1 MNDAITEKQARGK
14 MPDYDPQ
21 ARPYGAILNLC
32 ERVAVRAEADSP
44 PGFIIETSEQNRSM
58 VKQVYDDCL
67 RHGIGCPKHGAHA
80 VARVLHA
87 LRQEVQHKI
96 NQGAYSLEVGE
107 SRELGAI
114 LIDPPTQMLFA
125 LSQLLDALG
134 VCALVHFRDP
144 KTGDAYMLARHA
156 ALVLRALQNGHQMLE
171 STQRDLSIAPGLF
184 RNEFMRRVQGRLYK
198 VSTHPHLVIQTLGMH
213 QWQSAETKTLPPQT
227 LAA

>member
-1 MNDAITEKQARGK
+1 

-96 NQGAYSLEVGE
+96 NQGAYSLEMGG
-107 SRELGAI
+107 SKLLGAI
-114 LIDPPTQMLFA
+114 LIDPPTQMLVILSRA
-125 LSQLLDALG
+125 LEGMG
-134 VCALVHFRDP
+134 VCALVNFRDT

-156 ALVLRALQNGHQMLE
+156 ALVLKAFQNGRTMLE
-171 STQRDLSIAPGLF
+171 ASQKD
-184 RNEFMRRVQGRLYK
+184 
-198 VSTHPHLVIQTLGMH
+198 
-213 QWQSAETKTLPPQT
+213 KTLAPPTCDRLSRPSRSRRRITYAQVVKF
-227 LAA
+227 LE